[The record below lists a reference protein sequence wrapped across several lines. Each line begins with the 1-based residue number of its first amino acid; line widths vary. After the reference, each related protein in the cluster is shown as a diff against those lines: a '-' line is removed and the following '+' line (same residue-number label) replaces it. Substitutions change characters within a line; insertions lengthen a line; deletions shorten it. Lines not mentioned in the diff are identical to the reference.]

1 MMCVGDGPPA
11 QYSVNNG
18 SNCMSAVFLQNRVQ
32 SHFRLRLLMAF
43 VFILMTFSI
52 FWIHLGPNWALEAWA
67 RDTWY
72 FLDFKGGSRIQSR
85 LAVGGDSR
93 VWRPTVPSRLYL
105 QDPVFCIQDAE
116 YRLVCRMQDYTYSH
130 SLVAPDKQGPA
141 DI

>member
-1 MMCVGDGPPA
+1 MFVGDGRPA
-11 QYSVNNG
+11 QYTVNNG

-72 FLDFKGGSRIQSR
+72 FLDYQGGSRKAPNR
-85 LAVGGDSR
+85 GG
-93 VWRPTVPSRLYL
+93 
-105 QDPVFCIQDAE
+105 
-116 YRLVCRMQDYTYSH
+116 
-130 SLVAPDKQGPA
+130 GG
-141 DI
+141 